1 MSAIMA
7 ALLPRSSLSS
17 QLSASALPGPEG
29 EELLELLELDSEL
42 ELELLR
48 EELGMTRPARPR
60 SFSYCCLEK
69 VSENDVLIKCSTR

>member
-1 MSAIMA
+1 MA
-7 ALLPRSSLSS
+7 ALLPRSSSLSS
-17 QLSASALPGPEG
+17 QLSASALAGQAG
-29 EELLELLELDSEL
+29 EELLELLLEL

-69 VSENDVLIKCSTR
+69 LSEN